1 MAKTSEQLYQEIDAL
16 NASDGDSRTEETVL
30 KSLSLAAA
38 RLAIDME
45 TLQDILGPTS
55 TVDSNLLYAD
65 IDAIQSSDHDIRMK
79 AIIFQQ
85 LGLAIS
91 RIGMAVAK
99 INDKLGEGWNVA
111 LKEVTLPLVLSIA
124 KNIRSNFVGATAT
137 IAASISKRRFSP
149 PKSAS
154 VTPSVSYSRKM
165 VYVRSFSVSVS
176 AASSHV
182 AV

>member
-1 MAKTSEQLYQEIDAL
+1 MAKTSEQLYQEINAL
-16 NASDGDSRTEETVL
+16 NASDGDNRTEEVVL
-30 KSLSLAAA
+30 RSSALAAA

-65 IDAIQSSDHDIRMK
+65 IEAIPSSDHDPRMK

-91 RIGMAVAK
+91 RIGMAVAG
-99 INDKLGEGWNVA
+99 INDKLGEGWNTA
-111 LKEVTLPLVLSIA
+111 IKEVSLPLVLSIT
-124 KNIRSNFVGATAT
+124 KDIKSNIVGAAT
-137 IAASISKRRFSP
+137 TIVASISKRRFVP
-149 PKSAS
+149 TKSTS
-154 VTPSVSYSRKM
+154 ITPAASYSRKM
-165 VYVRSFSVSVS
+165 VYTRSFNASISATSSV
-176 AASSHV
+176 V